1 MSINLNDPTLNNPHS
16 KTQVQSL
23 LWANWPETLA
33 TTLAKTYTL
42 PGDLV
47 VVPFC
52 DSATPI
58 DELYRAGRKVLVSGQ
73 DHLSHLVVEAKLTA
87 LDRETIADTF
97 NRLSNSLKG
106 GQPLRQYIENLYQ
119 TTCPHCQAP
128 LTADYFVWRRD
139 LADPQQKKVSCT
151 SCKFSGLSDV
161 IQADLHRLD
170 QVETRGIHYHF
181 LLGRT
186 ISPHSTSDTV
196 LQTKIEALH
205 ELYTPR
211 ALYAIA
217 EIIMKI
223 EVVIS
228 DKPIQ
233 RVFKAILLNCL
244 LSASNL
250 FDPVSSAHL
259 PRYLRPPARF
269 LEHNFWQLFETSV
282 AAWQP
287 PNDGTRI
294 TPRLTDFLRHRQN
307 SIHFFPD
314 EAIHLRRYLNDETV
328 TLLLTTP
335 PSHNPIVWALSTL
348 WAGWL
353 LGLKSAES
361 GYRFLKQ
368 KGADWTW
375 YQDNL
380 IKTLR
385 ALRPTMKPEARWIFI
400 LFPEHR
406 LHPPA
411 VVLAALRSR
420 FEVYAWRIT
429 STHHQLTLTLP
440 SAETPFRIPP
450 HTLQATIQTE
460 IRDTINSFLR
470 RQGQPESAHP
480 LIWAAWQ
487 SLLYSGFLD
496 QALISLPNKQLLTWL
511 DKQIQ
516 QVIEDFGF

>member
-1 MSINLNDPTLNNPHS
+1 MSTNLNDSAHS
-16 KTQVQSL
+16 NSFSKIQVQSL
-23 LWANWPETLA
+23 LWPNWPETLA
-33 TTLAKTYTL
+33 ANLAKTRTL
-42 PGDLV
+42 SGDLV
-47 VVPFC
+47 LVPFC

-58 DELYRAGRKVLVSGQ
+58 DELYRAGCKVLVSGQ
-73 DHLSHLVVEAKLTA
+73 DHLSHLMAEAKLTT
-87 LDRETIADTF
+87 LDPETIVDTF
-97 NRLSNSLKG
+97 NRLGNSLKG

-119 TTCPHCQAP
+119 TTCPHCQAT
-128 LTADYFVWRRD
+128 LSADYFVWRRD
-139 LADPQQKKVSCT
+139 LADPQQKQVNCT
-151 SCKFSGLSDV
+151 SCNFSGLSD
-161 IQADLHRLD
+161 ITQADLRRLD

-186 ISPHSTSDTV
+186 ISPHSSPDTA
-196 LQTKIEALH
+196 LQTRIEALH

-250 FDPVSSAHL
+250 FGPASSAQL
-259 PRYLRPPARF
+259 PRYLRPPTRF
-269 LEHNFWQLFETSV
+269 LEHNFWQLFETAV
-282 AAWQP
+282 ATWQP
-287 PNDGTRI
+287 PNYDIRI
-294 TPRLTDFLRHRQN
+294 TPRLTDFLQHRRN
-307 SIHFFPD
+307 SIHFFSD
-314 EAIHLRRYLNDETV
+314 EAIHLRRYLNDESV
-328 TLLLTTP
+328 TLLLTAP
-335 PSHNPIVWALSTL
+335 PSQNPIVWALSTL

-353 LGLKSAES
+353 LGLKGAEP
-361 GYRFLKQ
+361 GYALLKQ
-368 KGADWTW
+368 KWPDWTW

-385 ALRPTMKPEARWIFI
+385 ALRPTMKPEARWVFI

-420 FEVYAWRIT
+420 FEVDVWRIT
-429 STHHQLTLTLP
+429 STHHQLTLILP
-440 SAETPFRIPP
+440 SAETPSRIPP

-487 SLLYSGFLD
+487 SLLYSGLLD

-516 QVIEDFGF
+516 QTLVDFGF